1 MSKDFWRLA
10 NIPQAKFAQ
19 SHSLVTL
26 LFCHTLVTLFN
37 WIHSPCKAEQPRGHG
52 GSQRKRST
60 KRLKH
65 TKNLFR
71 KNLQLKGVC

>member
-52 GSQRKRST
+52 GNHK
-60 KRLKH
+60 KKKYKKIKAYKKYL
-65 TKNLFR
+65 
-71 KNLQLKGVC
+71 

>member
-52 GSQRKRST
+52 GSHK
-60 KRLKH
+60 KKKYKKIKAYKKYL
-65 TKNLFR
+65 
-71 KNLQLKGVC
+71 

>member
-10 NIPQAKFAQ
+10 NIPQAKFTH

-52 GSQRKRST
+52 GSQRKEVQ
-60 KRLKH
+60 KD
-65 TKNLFR
+65 
-71 KNLQLKGVC
+71 